1 MAMYYKYTG
10 TNSTWRT
17 PSYQHLAI
25 RDRQLQLSDKE
36 LEVHCIQELLKI
48 QNLPN
53 TSNLEKVAIE
63 AIARFRIDGTIQ
75 TIEYILLVIV
85 QRNNQ

>member
-36 LEVHCIQELLKI
+36 LEVHCIQELLKY
-48 QNLPN
+48 
-53 TSNLEKVAIE
+53 
-63 AIARFRIDGTIQ
+63 RIYQIPL
-75 TIEYILLVIV
+75 ILKK
-85 QRNNQ
+85 

>member
-36 LEVHCIQELLKI
+36 LEAHCIQELLKI
-48 QNLPN
+48 QDLPN
-53 TSNLEKVAIE
+53 IFNLEETVTE
-63 AIARFRIDGTIQ
+63 AIAYFRKDGTELSIGSA
-75 TIEYILLVIV
+75 LSKVIK
-85 QRNNQ
+85 RNNQ